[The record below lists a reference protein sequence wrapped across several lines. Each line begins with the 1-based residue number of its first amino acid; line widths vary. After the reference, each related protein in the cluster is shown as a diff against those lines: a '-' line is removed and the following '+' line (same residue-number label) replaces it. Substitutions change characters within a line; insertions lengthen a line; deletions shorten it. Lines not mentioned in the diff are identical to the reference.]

1 MLRATP
7 RPTNGRY
14 TLPAG
19 RGTGGSS
26 GGANG
31 GPGTLPGGGPGQ
43 GANGLKS
50 PIIGLLD
57 RGKAPKAAY
66 YGVVDGYVV
75 NVTWAS
81 LQLAPGAGIAAGNR
95 IDQAIA
101 QVRQANRTGAHL
113 ALKVR
118 IFAGSQ
124 APNWAKYLG
133 GAPFVARDP
142 NSGAT
147 GTVGRFWTPAFGQ
160 AYQDLERKLAARYD
174 LVPEIRE
181 VTIAR
186 CMTIYAET
194 MIRQISDRTTI
205 ANMLAAGYTVA
216 ADQICQQQQISA
228 HTVWLH
234 TRSDLA
240 FNPYQWF
247 SSSSAGTNEAF
258 TEQMMSYCRSV
269 LGMRCVLEN
278 NSLRVGSLGP
288 GYDLMYT
295 AMRLR
300 GPNIA
305 FQTATMARVG
315 SFSGTLI
322 KAVSLHAASIELPS
336 GYETVGTAALAGLRV
351 QLAANAR

>member
-1 MLRATP
+1 VP
-7 RPTNGRY
+7 
-14 TLPAG
+14 
-19 RGTGGSS
+19 
-26 GGANG
+26 NG
-31 GPGTLPGGGPGQ
+31 GGPGGGPGL
-43 GANGLKS
+43 GANGLKA

-57 RGKAPKAAY
+57 RGKAPKASF
-66 YGVVDGYVV
+66 YGVVDGFVV
-75 NVTWAS
+75 NAPWAS
-81 LQLAPGAGIAAGNR
+81 LQLAPGAPIAAGNP
-95 IDQAIA
+95 IDRAIA
-101 QVRQANRTGAHL
+101 QVRLANRSGAHL

-124 APNWAKYLG
+124 APSWAKYLG

-147 GTVGRFWTPAFGQ
+147 GTVGRFWTPAFGA
-160 AYQDLERKLAARYD
+160 AYQDLETKLAAKYD

-194 MIRQISDRTTI
+194 MIRQISDPTTI
-205 ANMLAAGYTVA
+205 ANMLAAGYTVT
-216 ADQICQQQQISA
+216 ADQACQEQQILA
-228 HTVWLH
+228 HRVWLH

-247 SSSSAGTNEAF
+247 TATKVGTNEVF
-258 TEQMMSYCRSV
+258 TEQVMSYCRQV
-269 LGMRCVLEN
+269 LGSRCVLEN
-278 NSLRVGSLGP
+278 NSLRVGSLGT
-288 GYDLMYT
+288 GYTLMYS
-295 AMRLR
+295 AMRTR

-305 FQTATMARVG
+305 FQTATMARIG

-322 KAVSLHAASIELPS
+322 KAVSLFAASIELPS
-336 GYETVGTAALAGLRV
+336 GYETLGTSALAGLRV